1 VGEKEKI
8 SDCSFIYLFM
18 AKVELSGTL
27 LQVVVLLASYKNAE
41 KFYLSNGKFGVHK
54 EKSPS

>member
-1 VGEKEKI
+1 
-8 SDCSFIYLFM
+8 M

-54 EKSPS
+54 EEPELAVI